1 MSIFRLAATT
11 AIPVMESYPAD
22 LARGPGTSVK
32 LMPVAMRSN
41 VVRRGRGPLAG
52 LMRSNGLNPVFQP
65 IVSLRDGAIYSH
77 EALIRGP
84 QDTLLHTPDALLAAA
99 AQESLNFEFENF
111 CVTVALERWGTLL
124 ESGRL
129 FVNISAQV
137 LVQVLKHCGRD
148 ALMELISGFGVLP
161 RLLVL
166 EITEYER
173 VSDMD
178 YLASVVR
185 EIRSA
190 GVSLALDDFGDG
202 RSSLRLWS
210 QLKPEFVKIDK
221 YFTKDISQHADKL
234 KTIQALQQ
242 IAAIF
247 DTSLVAEGI
256 ETEDDLR
263 VLRDLGITY
272 GQGYFLGRPALLP
285 REQIEAKALDVM
297 RDRRV
302 AVFPELRR
310 ASHAGSLSRL
320 AVVEA
325 PAVGLSTTNDELAT
339 LFLAHTKLHA
349 VAVIDGTRPV
359 GIINRAHFMDEYS
372 KLYYREV
379 WGRKPCM
386 VHANLEPRL
395 IERDHNVD
403 ELIGILT
410 SDDQRYLAD
419 GFIVTDNGRYEGLGT
434 GEQLVRSVTET
445 RIEAARHA
453 NPLTFLPG
461 NIPISQH
468 IERLLSSG
476 VEFVACYADLNN
488 FKPFNDQ
495 YGYWRGDEM
504 IRLVARLALAHCDPQ
519 RDFVGHVGGDDF
531 IILYQSADWELQCQR
546 IVTEFA
552 EHAIELFDVSARE
565 AGGIHAE
572 DRHGVSRFFPLTTI
586 SIGAVKI
593 QRDEFSS
600 AEQVASAA
608 ALAKHDAKTH
618 GEGLLVRDTPD
629 FSIR

>member
-1 MSIFRLAATT
+1 MLLANSVRERRQGTN
-11 AIPVMESYPAD
+11 PRVMP
-22 LARGPGTSVK
+22 SV
-32 LMPVAMRSN
+32 MHSAA
-41 VVRRGRGPLAG
+41 VRRGRGPLAA
-52 LMRSNGLNPVFQP
+52 LMRSSRLYSVFQP
-65 IVSLRDGAIYSH
+65 IVSLNDGAIYSH

-84 QDTLLHTPDALLAAA
+84 NDTLYQSPDALLSAAA
-99 AQESLNFEFENF
+99 NESLNFEFENY
-111 CVTVALERWGTLL
+111 CVAAAINRWGSLG

-129 FVNISAQV
+129 FVNISAEV
-137 LVQVLKHCGRD
+137 LVQVLKRCGRET
-148 ALMELISGFGVLP
+148 LLELISGFGVLP
-161 RLLVL
+161 RMLVL

-178 YLASVVR
+178 YLASVVN
-185 EIRSA
+185 EIRCA

-221 YFTKDISQHADKL
+221 YFTKDISLHADKL

-247 DTSLVAEGI
+247 DTALVAEGI
-256 ETEDDLR
+256 ETDQDLR
-263 VLRDLGITY
+263 VLRDLGIAF
-272 GQGYFLGRPALLP
+272 GQGYFLGRPAPLP
-285 REQIEAKALDVM
+285 RETIEEGALKVM
-297 RDRRV
+297 LDRRV

-310 ASHAGSLSRL
+310 ASHAGSLDHL
-320 AVVEA
+320 AVVNA
-325 PAVGLSTTNDELAT
+325 PDVGVLTTNDELAS
-339 LFLAHTKLHA
+339 LFALHPKLHA
-349 VAVIDGTRPV
+349 VAVTDGNRPI
-359 GIINRAHFMDEYS
+359 GIINRSRFMNEYS
-372 KLYYREV
+372 KLYYREI
-379 WGRKPCM
+379 WGRKHCLL
-386 VHANLEPRL
+386 HANREPRL
-395 IERDHNVD
+395 IERNHNVD

-419 GFIVTDNGRYEGLGT
+419 GFIVTNNGRYEGLGT

-468 IERLLSSG
+468 IERLLASG
-476 VEFVACYADLNN
+476 TQFVACYADLNN

-504 IRLVARLALAHCDPQ
+504 IRLVAKLALLHCDAQ

-531 IILYQSADWELQCQR
+531 IILYQSADWESRCRR
-546 IVTEFA
+546 IVSEFA
-552 EHAIELFDVSARE
+552 THAVGLFDVSARD

-586 SIGAVKI
+586 SIGAVKVSP
-593 QRDEFSS
+593 DEFSC

-608 ALAKHDAKTH
+608 ARAKHDAKVH
-618 GEGLLVRDTPD
+618 GHGLLIRDTAD
-629 FSIR
+629 FSVH